1 MVAGTVAPMRK
12 GPLKSVKL
20 TVIGGNLVIVL
31 FVCCHSSETAWIMVA
46 LILITTALRCH
57 QTMHRVGHRK
67 ELSDKL
73 STENNVCTH
82 ESFESTQ
89 PTPAWP
95 SKHKLLPL
103 DQHIHLP
110 HRALSTQLPSYIPDP
125 LQWLQHPSQFHTN
138 EMCRHKALRGVPGT
152 PTARQECGSSSPTQG
167 VIGDTS
173 SSVPS

>member
-1 MVAGTVAPMRK
+1 MVPGTVVPMRK

-125 LQWLQHPSQFHTN
+125 LQWLQHPLPIPLK
-138 EMCRHKALRGVPGT
+138 RAL
-152 PTARQECGSSSPTQG
+152 SSSISSRCSRHSRSWPRVRLFFSYARGQR
-167 VIGDTS
+167 DTS
-173 SSVPS
+173 WRAPS